1 MSDLAFSS
9 LAELSAGMSGGKWTS
24 QDITRLY
31 LDRIKQADDKL
42 HAFVRVDEASAMRQ
56 AHAADLRRAAGLTLG
71 PLDGLP
77 LAVKD
82 LCEIE
87 GQITTAGSK
96 TWESHR
102 SSVTCTAIARL
113 LQAGMVMLGKTHM
126 VEFAFGG
133 WGTNPVLGTPHNPWD
148 LKHHRI
154 PGGSSSGS
162 GVAVGAAL
170 APAAIGSDTGGSVR
184 IPASL
189 NSITGL
195 KTTRGLISLF
205 GAVPL
210 SGTLDSI
217 GPMTRTVEDA
227 AMMTQ
232 VMAGA
237 DPRDPSSCR
246 SPLFQWEAPSKAAKP
261 LAGMRIALI
270 PPSQYPMAVTAD
282 TSRILEDT
290 RRVME
295 DLGAVIIEKAFP
307 YDFHAMMVKNGYITA
322 AEAFAFHRD
331 TVDDL
336 SLPFGPHVR
345 KRIQGGKHITAADY
359 ILALEDHRRACQSWL
374 EWMGNVDALLCPTL
388 PFPACT
394 LEEVDEGATP
404 LAAFT
409 RPGNYL
415 GTCGLSLPA
424 GFSAEGLP
432 IGMQWMSKPFDEAT
446 LIRIGIAFQ
455 QATDWHRRRPDLSA
469 LGL

>member
-148 LKHHRI
+148 LNHHRI

-246 SPLFQWEAPSKAAKP
+246 SP
-261 LAGMRIALI
+261 
-270 PPSQYPMAVTAD
+270 
-282 TSRILEDT
+282 
-290 RRVME
+290 
-295 DLGAVIIEKAFP
+295 
-307 YDFHAMMVKNGYITA
+307 
-322 AEAFAFHRD
+322 
-331 TVDDL
+331 
-336 SLPFGPHVR
+336 
-345 KRIQGGKHITAADY
+345 
-359 ILALEDHRRACQSWL
+359 RRA
-374 EWMGNVDALLCPTL
+374 
-388 PFPACT
+388 
-394 LEEVDEGATP
+394 
-404 LAAFT
+404 
-409 RPGNYL
+409 
-415 GTCGLSLPA
+415 A
-424 GFSAEGLP
+424 GG
-432 IGMQWMSKPFDEAT
+432 
-446 LIRIGIAFQ
+446 
-455 QATDWHRRRPDLSA
+455 
-469 LGL
+469 